1 MTLCSQ
7 ARKLFGAYWDDE
19 TTQAER
25 EWLETHFTAC
35 GGCRR
40 EYDELARSLEL
51 AASLPRIEPA
61 PDFAERA
68 LARAR
73 RAVPVGDR
81 VHAPGVQWV
90 PVTAAAAL
98 LLVAA
103 MMVSPWIGLFPR
115 ERSAPVASLSVPND
129 PQLVGPAAPQS
140 RQAPTVALFAEQPV
154 ASAVSDS
161 LFNHSEDIEFILDP
175 VTVNRGRATLRR
187 EPGGTKA
194 EQAVITF

>member
-1 MTLCSQ
+1 MTHCTQ

-35 GGCRR
+35 ARCRR
-40 EYDELARSLEL
+40 EYDEMARTLEL
-51 AASLPRIEPA
+51 AATLPRIEPA
-61 PDFAERA
+61 ADFADRA

-73 RAVPVGDR
+73 RAAPIGDR
-81 VHAPGVQWV
+81 VHVAGVQWV

-103 MMVSPWIGLFPR
+103 TLVSPWIGLFPR
-115 ERSAPVASLSVPND
+115 EHSTAVASLPVPND
-129 PQLVGPAAPQS
+129 PQLVGPASPPS
-140 RQAPTVALFAEQPV
+140 EQAPTAALFAEQPV
-154 ASAVSDS
+154 ATMVPDT
-161 LFNHSEDIEFILDP
+161 LFNHSEDVEFILDP

-187 EPGGTKA
+187 EHGVKA